1 MGEPSEGLLAFLG
14 FVPDQRLLD
23 EDAGNLPAAEQYHEL
38 AVVTRKHDRLVAV
51 GSLLTGVT
59 LIGGAA
65 IALYGCLDVLFNGGG
80 AFGVA
85 VAVIGILLVATH
97 WGWVH
102 VAEYLGVGDR
112 RARAPGPRHTRG
124 KIG

>member
-1 MGEPSEGLLAFLG
+1 MGDPNEGLLAFLG
-14 FVPDQRLLD
+14 VVPDQRLLD

-65 IALYGCLDVLFNGGG
+65 SRSTAAGMF
-80 AFGVA
+80 FSMTA
-85 VAVIGILLVATH
+85 V
-97 WGWVH
+97 
-102 VAEYLGVGDR
+102 R
-112 RARAPGPRHTRG
+112 SAPWSR
-124 KIG
+124 